1 MATRLL
7 DTNIVSYILNRHTL
21 ALAYQPH
28 LTGYDWAVS
37 FQTVAELLE
46 GTTVV
51 TALAALVE
59 AGRTCPN
66 TSARLW
72 ELSKAQIVI
81 LPVRAARHG
90 CGIVGSG
97 RP

>member
-1 MATRLL
+1 LATRLL

-37 FQTVAELLE
+37 FQTVAELIE

-51 TALAALVE
+51 AARWAELAALVE
-59 AGRTCPN
+59 AWPD
-66 TSARLW
+66 
-72 ELSKAQIVI
+72 
-81 LPVRAARHG
+81 LPE
-90 CGIVGSG
+90 
-97 RP
+97 